1 MFRVWGFAFGLR
13 PSTKTIDPNLLDCRV
28 DGAFALL
35 KMNQSERPPAMCDTY
50 VHRSAS

>member
-1 MFRVWGFAFGLR
+1 MGLGICVWFKALN
-13 PSTKTIDPNLLDCRV
+13 PKTIDPNLLDCRV

-35 KMNQSERPPAMCDTY
+35 NMNQSERPPAMCDTY